1 MYLPNFTKDVEI
13 CETIIYV
20 VVHAFRIKVHCQKQY
35 VSSTM
40 FIKLL
45 GQRIPS
51 RAFTDLFCTT
61 TVTVQLRQ
69 TASVVTLLS
78 SDIHL

>member
-20 VVHAFRIKVHCQKQY
+20 FVHAFRIKVHCQKQY

-40 FIKLL
+40 FKKLA
-45 GQRIPS
+45 QRIPS
-51 RAFTDLFCTT
+51 QAFTDLFSTT